1 MATCVA
7 SWKCMDAPD
16 KARLMLIPVR
26 VVEHREWWRLL
37 THGVVHADW
46 MHLAMNMFVLYEF
59 GRTVQ
64 ADLGFLGMA
73 GLPGLYVCSL
83 VAGSLPALMK
93 HKHNPRYRSLGAS
106 GAVSAVLVAYIVL
119 HPTHTLLL
127 FFVIPIPATLA
138 GVLFFGMK
146 GAWPC
151 VRHQGGPRR
160 PLGRRSGRV
169 DVDLA
174 LGTSGL
180 GRCWAKSPTPFIV
193 HDLVTSSFGRR
204 MSNVLSRSAECLG
217 VGEDVGRRCLNV
229 SFR

>member
-1 MATCVA
+1 
-7 SWKCMDAPD
+7 MDAPD
-16 KARLMLIPVR
+16 KARWMLIPVR
-26 VVEHREWWRLL
+26 VVEHREWWRVL

-64 ADLGFLGMA
+64 SDLGFLGIG

-127 FFVIPIPATLA
+127 FFVIPIPAALA
-138 GVLFFGMK
+138 GLLFFWYESHMSHASKTRVAHDAHLAGGLAGLFWTLLMVPQ
-146 GAWPC
+146 AWE
-151 VRHQGGPRR
+151 
-160 PLGRRSGRV
+160 
-169 DVDLA
+169 
-174 LGTSGL
+174 
-180 GRCWAKSPTPFIV
+180 RCWSQVAQA
-193 HDLVTSSFGRR
+193 LQSFTI
-204 MSNVLSRSAECLG
+204 L
-217 VGEDVGRRCLNV
+217 
-229 SFR
+229 

>member
-1 MATCVA
+1 
-7 SWKCMDAPD
+7 MDAPD
-16 KARLMLIPVR
+16 KARWMLIPVR

-93 HKHNPRYRSLGAS
+93 HKNNPRYRSLGAS

-127 FFVIPIPATLA
+127 FFVIPIPAALA
-138 GVLFFGMK
+138 GVLFFWYEGRMAIAS
-146 GAWPC
+146 GTRVAHDAHLAGGLAGLMWTLLLVPQAW
-151 VRHQGGPRR
+151 
-160 PLGRRSGRV
+160 
-169 DVDLA
+169 
-174 LGTSGL
+174 
-180 GRCWAKSPTPFIV
+180 GRCWAQV
-193 HDLVTSSFGRR
+193 ANALQSFTI
-204 MSNVLSRSAECLG
+204 L
-217 VGEDVGRRCLNV
+217 
-229 SFR
+229 